1 MKISNAQLKRRI
13 GEFRNQRRRN
23 ETNSVS
29 SIELYSHL
37 HQIDYAVHI
46 YDQIVKQRI
55 KYLFHPKIYKM
66 TKKYEMK
73 EK

>member
-37 HQIDYAVHI
+37 NQIDYGVHI
-46 YDQIVKQRI
+46 HDQIVKI
-55 KYLFHPKIYKM
+55 LSP
-66 TKKYEMK
+66 
-73 EK
+73 